1 MRLILQVFAL
11 VFLASY
17 LAIAA
22 DTMHELQMSLADRF
36 IVSESEKWNVEVEKV
51 LSFRFADVRI
61 TPKTD
66 SSFSLML
73 YFKCD
78 TSDLSQ
84 FDTAHKIENSVRLS
98 SENYLP
104 YITEKKIEIKQL
116 NPKGWY
122 GCYTILTDKQLASTD
137 NVPNGEFKYI
147 TRGMI
152 RLSPDS
158 ALGFSLMTNTLN
170 SPQYNELIDY
180 ICSFAKDK

>member
-51 LSFRFADVRI
+51 LTFRFADVRI

-116 NPKGWY
+116 NPKG
-122 GCYTILTDKQLASTD
+122 
-137 NVPNGEFKYI
+137 
-147 TRGMI
+147 
-152 RLSPDS
+152 
-158 ALGFSLMTNTLN
+158 
-170 SPQYNELIDY
+170 
-180 ICSFAKDK
+180 